1 MTSSS
6 RETVVGLLRELQDP
20 WLEASLLTA
29 ADIDSVAVAGDKVS
43 IVITTAYPCRQGGD
57 QLKRMIAD
65 HIAELPEINA
75 VDIQLRSKVSM
86 PPRISEEAGL
96 ANVKNIIAV
105 ASGKG
110 GVGKSTTAVN
120 LALALSEDGAR
131 VGILDAD
138 IYGPSIGQML
148 GIPEGRRPDVTTV
161 GEEQM
166 FVPIEAYGLKSNS
179 MAYLVTEQTPMVWR
193 GPMASG
199 ALLQL
204 LNQTAWGNLDYLV
217 VDLPPGT
224 GDIQLTLAQ
233 KVPVAGCVIVTT
245 PQDLALLDARK
256 GVEMFRKVEVP
267 VLGIVEN
274 LSVHVCANC
283 GHVDHL
289 FGEGGGSRMADEYR
303 TALLGSLPLS
313 MSIRERMDNGS
324 PIVVDGESSKEA
336 QLYIDTA
343 RRVAIRL
350 ARQNR
355 RSAPIPT
362 ITISDD

>member
-20 WLEASLLTA
+20 WLEANLLIA
-29 ADIDSVAVAGDKVS
+29 ADIDSVTVEGGKAS
-43 IVITTAYPCRQGGD
+43 IALTTAYPCKQGAD
-57 QLKRMIAD
+57 QLKQMITDYAS
-65 HIAELPEINA
+65 ELPGING
-75 VDIQLRSKVSM
+75 VDVQLGCKVPM
-86 PPRISEEAGL
+86 APRISEEAGM

-166 FVPIEAYGLKSNS
+166 FVPVEAYGLKSNS
-179 MAYLVTEQTPMVWR
+179 MAYLITEQTPMVWR
-193 GPMASG
+193 GPMASS

-204 LNQTAWGNLDYLV
+204 LNQTAWGELDYLV

-233 KVPVAGCVIVTT
+233 KVPVAGSVIVTT

-274 LSVHVCANC
+274 MSVHVCSNC
-283 GHVDHL
+283 GHAEHL
-289 FGEGGGSRMADEYR
+289 FGEGGGKRMAEQYQTR
-303 TALLGSLPLS
+303 LLGSLPLS
-313 MSIRERMDNGS
+313 MSIRENMDNGH
-324 PIVVDGESSKEA
+324 PVVTDSETKEA
-336 QLYIDTA
+336 QLYIEAA
-343 RRVAIRL
+343 RRIAIKL
-350 ARQNR
+350 AVQNR
-355 RSAPIPT
+355 QSTPIPT

>member
-29 ADIDSVAVAGDKVS
+29 ADIDSVAVEGGKAS
-43 IVITTAYPCRQGGD
+43 IALTTAYPCEQGAE
-57 QLKRMIAD
+57 QLKQLISD
-65 HIAELPEINA
+65 YVSELPDINT
-75 VDIQLRSKVSM
+75 VDIQLGSKVPM
-86 PPRISEEAGL
+86 APRVSEEAGL
-96 ANVKNIIAV
+96 TNVKNIIAV

-120 LALALSEDGAR
+120 LAMALSEDGAK

-148 GIPEGRRPDVTTV
+148 GIPEGRRPDVTDV
-161 GEEQM
+161 GEQQM

-204 LNQTAWGNLDYLV
+204 LNQTAWGELDYLV

-233 KVPVAGCVIVTT
+233 KVPVAGSVIVTT

-274 LSVHVCANC
+274 MSVHVCSNC
-283 GHVDHL
+283 GHAEHL
-289 FGEGGGSRMADEYR
+289 FGEGGGSRMAEEYQ
-303 TALLGSLPLS
+303 TKVLGSLPLA
-313 MSIRERMDNGS
+313 MTIREKMDSGR
-324 PIVVDGESSKEA
+324 PIVADSETKEA
-336 QLYIDTA
+336 QLYIETA
-343 RRVAIRL
+343 RRVAIKL
-350 ARQNR
+350 ALQNR
-355 RSAPIPT
+355 QSAPIPT